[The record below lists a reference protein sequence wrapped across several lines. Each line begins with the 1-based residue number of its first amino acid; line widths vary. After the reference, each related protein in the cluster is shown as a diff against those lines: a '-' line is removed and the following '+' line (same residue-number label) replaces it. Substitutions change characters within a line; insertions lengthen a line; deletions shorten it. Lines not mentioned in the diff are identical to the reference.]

1 MSGNDGERMILNLQL
16 LRAFAA
22 LNVVVFHIISTATSY
37 GYETNLIS
45 SLRGWGANGVDIFFV
60 ISGFVMLYTQLDDKR
75 TVKNFLIS
83 RAIRIIPLYW
93 LLTFAIIIAYIFA
106 PSVFRELVITTEYAL
121 ASLGFISNTF
131 MGEEPILYLGW
142 TLEWEMLFYLVF
154 GLSLW
159 FRSWLVI
166 LSLTSLA
173 LIGIAF
179 AASDFIVLEFI
190 AGLLI
195 ALLFKLYG
203 FNSFGKV
210 SLVLGGLLLSFSI
223 SEEVRALVENRVILW
238 GLPSIFIVYGVVAA
252 PQINSKLGKLLG
264 DASYS
269 IYLIQV
275 FSIPIF
281 YKLLVALNIQLS
293 NDVLALA
300 CLIATAIA
308 GTVMYLFIEK
318 PMTHLI
324 KERVY
329 SK

>member
-1 MSGNDGERMILNLQL
+1 MLLNLQL

-22 LNVVVFHIISTATSY
+22 FNVVVYHIISAAASY

-45 SLRGWGANGVDIFFV
+45 YLEDWGANGVDIFFV
-60 ISGFVMLYTQLDDKR
+60 ISGFVMLFTQLDNKK
-75 TVKNFLIS
+75 TVKDFLIL
-83 RAIRIIPLYW
+83 RAIRIIPIYW
-93 LLTFAIIIAYIFA
+93 LLTFTIITIYIVA
-106 PSVFRELVITTEYAL
+106 PSVFREMEVTTEWAL
-121 ASLGFISNTF
+121 ASLGFMSNAIV
-131 MGEEPILYLGW
+131 GKSPIVYLGW

-159 FRSWLVI
+159 FRSWAVT
-166 LSLTSLA
+166 LSVTSLA

-179 AASDFIVLEFI
+179 AVSNFILLEFL

-195 ALLFKLYG
+195 ALLFKRNG

-210 SLVLGGLLLSFSI
+210 SLVLGGLLLSLSI
-223 SEEVRALVENRVILW
+223 SEEVRELVESRVILW
-238 GLPSIFIVYGVVAA
+238 GLPSIFIVYGAVAA

-269 IYLIQV
+269 IYLIQML
-275 FSIPIF
+275 SIPVF
-281 YKLLVALNIQLS
+281 YKLLVVLGIELS
-293 NDVLALA
+293 NDFLALA

-318 PMTHLI
+318 PMTHMI
-324 KERVY
+324 KTCVY